1 LTPQKVKAKGKVHL
15 PLKAKASHPDLAIVV
30 KETAFLPKLTL
41 EAPHTHLSRVVS
53 VTKLDTSQ
61 KIAEGE
67 SPCTT
72 TPCTNKLGTSLVVVN
87 NCYLMI
93 LKTVYF
99 LMTRAHGVYNRSV
112 MAVVAHHQKSR
123 YFSHKQITLS
133 VKTFYHWSKML
144 N

>member
-1 LTPQKVKAKGKVHL
+1 MPQKAKEKGKVHL
-15 PLKAKASHPDLAIVV
+15 FPRAKASHLDLGIVA
-30 KETAFLPKLTL
+30 KGTTFLPKLKL
-41 EAPHTHLSRVVS
+41 EAPHTHPLRVVS

-61 KIAEGE
+61 KIAGGE

-72 TPCTNKLGTSLVVVN
+72 TPCTNKLGTSLVVV
-87 NCYLMI
+87 CYLMI

-112 MAVVAHHQKSR
+112 MAVVAHHQKSH
-123 YFSHKQITLS
+123 YFTHKQITLS
-133 VKTFYHWSKML
+133 AKKIYHWSKML

>member
-1 LTPQKVKAKGKVHL
+1 MPQKVKAKGKVHL
-15 PLKAKASHPDLAIVV
+15 FPKAKVSHLDLAIVV
-30 KETAFLPKLTL
+30 KETAFLPKLKL
-41 EAPHTHLSRVVS
+41 EAPHTHALRVGS

-61 KIAEGE
+61 KIAGGE

-72 TPCTNKLGTSLVVVN
+72 TPCTNKLGTSVVVVN
-87 NCYLMI
+87 NCCLMI

-112 MAVVAHHQKSR
+112 MAVAANHQKSR
-123 YFSHKQITLS
+123 YFTHKQITLS
-133 VKTFYHWSKML
+133 AKTFYHWSKML

>member
-1 LTPQKVKAKGKVHL
+1 MPRKEKVKGKAHL
-15 PLKAKASHPDLAIVV
+15 SPKAKASHLDLAIVV

-41 EAPHTHLSRVVS
+41 EAPHTHPLRVVS

-61 KIAEGE
+61 KIAGGE

-99 LMTRAHGVYNRSV
+99 LTTRAHGVYNRSV

-123 YFSHKQITLS
+123 YFTHKQITLS
-133 VKTFYHWSKML
+133 AKTFYHWSKML